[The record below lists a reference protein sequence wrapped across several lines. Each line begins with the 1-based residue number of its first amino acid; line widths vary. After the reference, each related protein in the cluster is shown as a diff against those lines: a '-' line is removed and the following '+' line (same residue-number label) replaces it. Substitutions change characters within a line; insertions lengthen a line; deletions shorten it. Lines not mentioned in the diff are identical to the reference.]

1 MPGTGPAATKQP
13 LRVLIVDDS
22 ARDAELSVNEV
33 TRGGYD
39 VTSERVQTA
48 ETMKEA
54 LAHATWDIVLSDYS
68 MPAFSGPAALD
79 VLQASGCDLPF
90 IIISGTIGE
99 ETAVSALKAGANDY
113 LLKGRLTRLVPAI
126 ERELRD
132 VAARQARVLL
142 EEKLRQSQKLEAIGQ
157 LAGGVAHDFN
167 NLITAILG
175 YSNFVIETL
184 EDQDPRR
191 ADLEEVVRAG
201 QRAAALTRQLL
212 AFSRKQVLKPVPV
225 NINAL
230 VTGMHQMLGR
240 LIGEHIDLVTVLA
253 PDLNVVLADPGQLE
267 QVLMNLLVNAR
278 DAMPSGGRVAV
289 ETANVELDDLYTMQ
303 HASVRP
309 GSFVM
314 LAVSDRGV
322 GMSKETQRHLFEP
335 FFTTKDAGKG
345 TGLGLATV
353 HGIVQQS
360 NGHIWVYS
368 ELGSGTTFKV
378 YLPRSRSAD
387 KADERVE
394 DDQAKAIGTET
405 VLIVEDE
412 AAVRFLTRLIL
423 EKAGYRVFEAAD
435 PQQAEDLFERNVD
448 LFDLV
453 VSDVVMPGLSGPL
466 LFERFARR
474 RPDLKVLFMS
484 GYTDAGISSQGLMEP
499 GVEYL
504 QKPFTA
510 GALQRRVRD
519 VLDRS

>member
-1 MPGTGPAATKQP
+1 MKPP

-22 ARDAELSVNEV
+22 ERDAELIVSEV

-48 ETMKEA
+48 ETMNEA
-54 LAHATWDIVLSDYS
+54 LEHATWDLVLSDYS
-68 MPAFSGPAALD
+68 MPAFSGPAALA
-79 VLQASGCDLPF
+79 VLQASGRDLPF

-99 ETAVSALKAGANDY
+99 ETAVSALKAGAHDY

-132 VAARQARVLL
+132 VAARQERVLL
-142 EEKLRQSQKLEAIGQ
+142 EEKLRQSQKLEAVGQ

-167 NLITAILG
+167 NLITAIVG
-175 YSNFVIETL
+175 FSNLVIETL

-191 ADLEEVVRAG
+191 ADLAEVVQAG

-212 AFSRKQVLKPVPV
+212 AFSRKQVLKPVTV
-225 NINAL
+225 NINTL
-230 VTGMHQMLGR
+230 VTGMHQMLCR
-240 LIGEHIDLVTVLA
+240 LIGEHIDLVTELA
-253 PDLNVVLADPGQLE
+253 PDLHAVLADPGQVE

-278 DAMPSGGRVAV
+278 DAMPSGGRVAI
-289 ETANVELDDLYTMQ
+289 ETANVELDESFAMQ
-303 HASVRP
+303 HTPVHP

-314 LAVSDRGV
+314 IAVSDRGV

-335 FFTTKDAGKG
+335 FFTTKDSGKG

-378 YLPRSRSAD
+378 YLPRSHSVEEAT
-387 KADERVE
+387 KRVE
-394 DDQAKAIGTET
+394 DDAVMAIGTET
-405 VLIVEDE
+405 VLVVEDE

-423 EKAGYRVFEAAD
+423 EKAGYRVFDAPD
-435 PQQAEDLFERNVD
+435 PQQAEALFEQNVN

-453 VSDVVMPGLSGPL
+453 VSDVVMPGLSGPE
-466 LFERFARR
+466 LFERFARQ

-484 GYTDAGISSQGLMEP
+484 GYTDAAIGSHGLMGP
-499 GVEYL
+499 GIEYL

-519 VLDRS
+519 VLDRG